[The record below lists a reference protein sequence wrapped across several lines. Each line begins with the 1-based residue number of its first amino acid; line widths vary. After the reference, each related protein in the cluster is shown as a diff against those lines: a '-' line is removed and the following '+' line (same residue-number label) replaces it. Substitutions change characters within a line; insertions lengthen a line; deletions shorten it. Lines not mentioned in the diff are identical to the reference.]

1 MANLNGIPAGDIIR
15 ARVVGMIT
23 NITLGNFKCFRHV
36 SIDPK
41 LVTVLIGPNGTGKSG
56 VLQALMLL
64 KQSRDDVRSLKLQGD
79 LVWFA
84 PEAFRLQ
91 GSDTA
96 LEVVELSLSGNWIIE
111 SETIESGVDFWIDL
125 NYRSDTELTAKRG
138 STTFTIDGQELELH
152 FEDRGPPPSI
162 ETPIGGIIYD
172 GSYGINDFVIRHS
185 SRATQDAK
193 VTWSQISSAP
203 SNALA
208 NLKMVPATRA
218 LARGIYGLGP
228 ELPDDVSSVDGLGRQ
243 EEDTATML
251 AYSRPVVEKVSC
263 LIKRVTGVGFRM
275 DTVPPVSA
283 KPVSESPAGEFSL
296 VAEGFGTNTLVQL
309 LFEVVRAVPG
319 ATVLIEEP
327 EVHLH
332 PRAQADLASVLA
344 EEAKADNKQI
354 IMTTHSE
361 HVAGRLLT
369 LVAEGKLS
377 PDEVAIYSFEKDEDG
392 VCSAQEIEVTEH
404 GQVVGGLKSFF
415 ETDLDEMRRL
425 VDALRARA

>member
-1 MANLNGIPAGDIIR
+1 
-15 ARVVGMIT
+15 MIT

-36 SIDPK
+36 SINPK

-84 PEAFRLQ
+84 PEAFKLQ
-91 GSDTA
+91 SSDSSSGA
-96 LEVVELSLSGNWIIE
+96 VRLSLRGYWLIE
-111 SETIESGVDFWIDL
+111 SDAIDSQVNFAVAL
-125 NYRSDTELTAKRG
+125 SFEDDAKLKNRRG
-138 STTFTIDGQELELH
+138 STTFGTLGREWDVPFGRGSGRLH
-152 FEDRGPPPSI
+152 AQS
-162 ETPIGGIIYD
+162 PIGNINYEE
-172 GSYGINDFVIRHS
+172 GSGINDLRVQSYTEGSGFLPEV
-185 SRATQDAK
+185 
-193 VTWSQISSAP
+193 WEQISQAP
-203 SNALA
+203 MNTIG
-208 NLKMVPATRA
+208 NMKMVPAARA
-218 LARGIYGLGP
+218 LTRGTYHLGP
-228 ELPDDVSSVDGLGRQ
+228 ELSDDISSTRGLGKQ
-243 EEDTATML
+243 EEDTATTL
-251 AYSRPVVEKVSC
+251 AYSRRDVEKISR
-263 LIKRVTGVGFRM
+263 LMKRVTGVGFTM
-275 DTVPPVSA
+275 ETVPPQSA

-296 VAEGFGTNTLVQL
+296 VAEGFGTNALVQL

-332 PRAQADLASVLA
+332 PKAQADLTSVLV

-369 LVAEGKLS
+369 LVAEGTLS
-377 PDEVAIYSFEKDEDG
+377 PEEVAIYSFEKDEDG
-392 VCSAQEIEVTEH
+392 VCSAEEIEVTEH

-415 ETDLDEMRRL
+415 ETDVDEMRRF
-425 VDALRARA
+425 VDALRSKA

>member
-1 MANLNGIPAGDIIR
+1 
-15 ARVVGMIT
+15 MIT
-23 NITLGNFKCFRHV
+23 NITLGNFKCFRQV
-36 SIDPK
+36 SINPK
-41 LVTVLIGPNGTGKSG
+41 LITVLIGPNGTGKSG

-84 PEAFRLQ
+84 PEAFKLQ
-91 GSDTA
+91 SLDTVSDAVGLSLAGYGHIESDT
-96 LEVVELSLSGNWIIE
+96 GE
-111 SETIESGVDFWIDL
+111 SKVDFWIDL
-125 NYRSDTELTAKRG
+125 NCRGDAKITAKSG
-138 STTFTIDGQELELH
+138 TTVFRIHGRECRMFFGQGENPA
-152 FEDRGPPPSI
+152 RVN
-162 ETPIGGIIYD
+162 TVAGGIFYREGD
-172 GSYGINDFVIRHS
+172 GINDFSVVDYFGLLEVLPEFWEQVS
-185 SRATQDAK
+185 DAP
-193 VTWSQISSAP
+193 A
-203 SNALA
+203 NALA
-208 NLKMVPATRA
+208 NLKVVPAARA

-228 ELPDDVSSVDGLGRQ
+228 KVSDDISSADGLGKQ
-243 EEDTATML
+243 EEDTATTL
-251 AYSRPVVEKVSC
+251 AYSRSDVEKVSH
-263 LIKRVTGVGFRM
+263 LMKRVTGVGFRM
-275 DTVPPVSA
+275 DTVPPQSA
-283 KPVSESPAGEFSL
+283 KPVSETKGGDFSL
-296 VAEGFGTNTLVQL
+296 AAEGFGTNSLVQL

-332 PRAQADLASVLA
+332 PRAQADLASVLV
-344 EEAKADNKQI
+344 EEAKADSKQI

-369 LVAEGKLS
+369 LVAEGTLS
-377 PDEVAIYSFEKDEDG
+377 PDEVAIYSFEKDENG

>member
-1 MANLNGIPAGDIIR
+1 
-15 ARVVGMIT
+15 MIT
-23 NITLGNFKCFRHV
+23 NITLDNFKCFRHL

-64 KQSRDDVRSLKLQGD
+64 KQSKDDVRSLDLQGD

-84 PEAFRLQ
+84 PEAFVFRSPDDAWPSV
-91 GSDTA
+91 G
-96 LEVVELSLSGNWIIE
+96 LSLSGCWHIE
-111 SETIESGVDFWIDL
+111 SETDKSRVDFSIDL
-125 NYRSDTELTAKRG
+125 GYWGDAKLNDKRG
-138 STTFTIDGQELELH
+138 RTVFTIHGREYQMT
-152 FEDRGPPPSI
+152 FRQGEDPVRLA
-162 ETPIGGIIYD
+162 TPMGGIFYQE
-172 GSYGINDFVIRHS
+172 GYGINNFEVVDYFELLDVLPE
-185 SRATQDAK
+185 
-193 VTWSQISSAP
+193 TWEQISEAP
-203 SNALA
+203 GNTLA
-208 NLKMVPATRA
+208 NMKMVPAARA
-218 LARGIYGLGP
+218 LTRESYYLGPALSNDISGAGGLGK
-228 ELPDDVSSVDGLGRQ
+228 Q
-243 EEDTATML
+243 EEDNATTL
-251 AYSRPVVEKVSC
+251 AYSRRDVDKVSH
-263 LIKRVTGVGFRM
+263 LMKQVTGVGFRT
-275 DTVPPVSA
+275 DTVPPQST
-283 KPVSESPAGEFSL
+283 KPVSESPAGDFSL

-309 LFEVVRAVPG
+309 LFEMVRAVPG

-332 PRAQADLASVLA
+332 PKAQADLASVLV
-344 EEAKADNKQI
+344 EEAKADNKQV

-377 PDEVAIYSFEKDEDG
+377 PEEVAIYSFEKDEDG

-415 ETDLDEMRRL
+415 ETDLDEMRRF